1 VAGSVTWIATNRRR
15 RCSPEVVGSYFGA
28 SPWRK
33 QVGTLDLA
41 FPDQVLQRSRHVF
54 DPMSQEGCQPKGS
67 FGPDSGPRVA
77 VYEYALAVAGSA
89 TPRRPVPMNSTIS
102 AAAIHKRPASMKASK

>member
-1 VAGSVTWIATNRRR
+1 MAGSVTWIATNRRR

-54 DPMSQEGCQPKGS
+54 DPMSQEGCQS
-67 FGPDSGPRVA
+67 RRAASGPI
-77 VYEYALAVAGSA
+77 AGREWPFMS
-89 TPRRPVPMNSTIS
+89 TPWP
-102 AAAIHKRPASMKASK
+102 